1 MVLRV
6 SLITAATVYMLS
18 FDCHATY
25 HVYVQAFTTNSTYY
39 WRYLINTYILYIQAQ

>member
-25 HVYVQAFTTNSTYY
+25 RVHVQAFTTTAFTTGG
-39 WRYLINTYILYIQAQ
+39 I